1 MAVDVIT
8 AFLAVGGI
16 IAVGFL
22 ASIIFERTRIPDIMI
37 LILLGVILGPVAAS
51 FGIVLVPAFAL
62 AVATPFLTAIALM
75 FILFDGGLNL
85 QLARVVKN
93 LPIIVFHT
101 VSTFLMTVLGVAL
114 IAIAILGYPPLVGV
128 LLGAI
133 LGGTSSAV
141 VIGIV
146 RTLRISDETKTV
158 LTLEAVV
165 TDVLC
170 VVTALAIIALLR
182 GGPDAPAWMLASSF
196 GLVFLVSLFLG
207 GAVGIGWLVLLRRPE
222 GKPVSYM
229 LTVGVLFALYA
240 AAEIA
245 GGSGAM
251 AAFVFGLVLGNRTAI
266 EARLKSLARKRRGG
280 TLLLDDR
287 IKKFQAELSFAV
299 RTFFFVFLGLVFT
312 VSGSGPL
319 FVSTRIPYLDA
330 LNNTLALF
338 LAGILLMFLTIL
350 AIRVLTARIVAY
362 TRGKPPSDRR
372 VMWVMMGR
380 GLAAAALASLPFTIS
395 AFTAPAT
402 PGDLYYHDLLA
413 PLKAQFLDIAFFII
427 LLTVGVTTIGVAWS
441 ERALTRADP
450 SARTR
455 KGDRTRVWPGPP

>member
-1 MAVDVIT
+1 MAVDVFT

-51 FGIVLVPAFAL
+51 FGIVLVPAFVL
-62 AVATPFLTAIALM
+62 SVATPFLTAIALM

-93 LPIIVFHT
+93 LPIVVFHT
-101 VSTFLMTVLGVAL
+101 LSTFLLTVLGVAF
-114 IAIAILGYPPLVGV
+114 IATTILGYPPLVGV
-128 LLGAI
+128 LLGTI
-133 LGGTSSAV
+133 LGGTGSAL
-141 VIGIV
+141 VIGLV
-146 RTLRISDETKTV
+146 RTLRVSDETKII

-170 VVTALAIIALLR
+170 VVTALAIIDLLR
-182 GGPDAPAWMLASSF
+182 SGPDAPAWMLVSSF

-207 GAVGIGWLVLLRRPE
+207 GAVGVGWLVLLRRPE

-229 LTVGVLFALYA
+229 LTIAVLFVLYA
-240 AAEIA
+240 TAEIA

-251 AAFVFGLVLGNRTAI
+251 AAFVFGLVLGNRNAI
-266 EARLKSLARKRRGG
+266 EARLKTLALKRRGG

-287 IKKFQAELSFAV
+287 IKKFQSELSFSV

-312 VSGSGPL
+312 VSGGTGL
-319 FVSTRIPYLDA
+319 VVSTRVPYLDA
-330 LNNTLALF
+330 FNNTLALF
-338 LAGILLMFLTIL
+338 LVGIVLIFLTIL
-350 AIRVLTARIVAY
+350 AIRVLTASVVAFA
-362 TRGKPPSDRR
+362 RGKPHRDRR

-380 GLAAAALASLPFTIS
+380 GLAAAALASFPFTVS

-402 PGDLYYHDLLA
+402 AGDSYYHDLLA
-413 PLKAQFLDIAFFII
+413 PLKSQFLDIAFFII

-441 ERALTRADP
+441 ERAHARSAP
-450 SARTR
+450 NARTED
-455 KGDRTRVWPGPP
+455 GDRTRVWPGPP